1 MSQDILITL
10 HKKLRIKYLLD
21 RILAWILL
29 IILGP
34 FILLIAFLI
43 KLEGFLKP
51 KHSGPAFHRE
61 PRMSEGRV
69 IQMLK
74 FRTVTTS
81 HVRWI
86 REKPDSRSIS
96 YPTKNRTRMGK
107 IIMNSYL
114 DEMPQL
120 WNIARGEMS
129 FVGPRPDSIQMHKGT
144 VQDGF
149 MYSNHLRGG
158 LLGIVQACKS
168 NERHQLLFQGIAR
181 QHTDRKELP
190 QMLDEF
196 YLQWIIKSPPSKILL
211 FDLFIVRKALRT
223 FFVGE
228 KDDWLLMENV
238 EKP

>member
-1 MSQDILITL
+1 MFEEVTIRFRR
-10 HKKLRIKYLLD
+10 KLRIKYLLD
-21 RILAWILL
+21 RIVAWILL

-51 KHSGPAFHRE
+51 ENSGPAFHRE
-61 PRMSEGRV
+61 PRISEGRV
-69 IQMLK
+69 FQMLK

-86 REKPDSRSIS
+86 REKSESRSTS
-96 YPTKNRTRMGK
+96 YPTKNRTRLGK

-114 DEMPQL
+114 DELPQL

-129 FVGPRPDSIQMHKGT
+129 FVGPRPDSIQMHKRT

-149 MYSNHLRGG
+149 IYRSHLKGG

-168 NERHQLLFQGIAR
+168 NERHQLFFQEMAR
-181 QHTDRKELP
+181 QHTDRKEFP

-196 YLQWIIKSPPSKILL
+196 YLQWLIKSPPLRILL

-228 KDDWLLMENV
+228 KDEWLLMDNG
-238 EKP
+238 